1 MDNFNK
7 QIVTFLDLKGFS
19 NTAIFL
25 KTVTM
30 LCIILVTI
38 NQLRDGIFERFKLI
52 SKLKIE
58 EDNITPKK
66 NDVKLV

>member
-30 LCIILVTI
+30 LWNCNSVK
-38 NQLRDGIFERFKLI
+38 FK
-52 SKLKIE
+52 
-58 EDNITPKK
+58 NI
-66 NDVKLV
+66 